1 MAEKKEDFSAVT
13 NNNDRNNFFALPEP
27 CPPARPPALFR
38 QLAAAV
44 AQPFLLLDF
53 TRISA
58 TAAAPARHN
67 DITCQNAT
75 VHIGSPSV
83 IELRSATKP

>member
-1 MAEKKEDFSAVT
+1 MTVITSLLCQNHV
-13 NNNDRNNFFALPEP
+13 
-27 CPPARPPALFR
+27 RPPALFR

-58 TAAAPARHN
+58 TVAALPARHN

-83 IELRSATKP
+83 IELRGATKP